1 MNSSIMQRALAREK
15 EMEGEDHDEYGIT
28 SFVYEEIKP
37 FDYDKFMDFVE
48 KEYPDEIIRAKGYIW
63 FADDDMHVQLFE
75 QSGRNASVSEVSNWV
90 ASFDEKDKKEV
101 FDNYP
106 EVLESWD
113 EVYGDRMNQI
123 VFIGRGYDKEK
134 VINSLNQCIC
144 L

>member
-1 MNSSIMQRALAREK
+1 MQRALAREK

-113 EVYGDRMNQI
+113 EVYGNRMNQI

>member
-1 MNSSIMQRALAREK
+1 
-15 EMEGEDHDEYGIT
+15 
-28 SFVYEEIKP
+28 
-37 FDYDKFMDFVE
+37 MDFVE